1 MHINEL
7 ETRMRRNSLDV
18 KSLNQRNLNP
28 SESDT
33 LPSSPE
39 HTIKVTTP
47 NAERYI
53 NGITSSST
61 TFNDRGD
68 TNEIMT
74 IHRHDIRRES
84 LLDDLCDS
92 LADKS
97 SHYSPS
103 LSTTTATIT
112 RIKKLEFIGGG
123 SPNHN
128 NGNAIAG
135 NGYSNE
141 THNGNNH
148 FKSNGCVV
156 NGRLDEKKKTKLL
169 AALKNI
175 DSNNNGSSLEN

>member
-7 ETRMRRNSLDV
+7 ENRMRRNSLDV
-18 KSLNQRNLNP
+18 KSLNQRNLHA
-28 SESDT
+28 SES
-33 LPSSPE
+33 E
-39 HTIKVTTP
+39 
-47 NAERYI
+47 
-53 NGITSSST
+53 TSSSSRDNT
-61 TFNDRGD
+61 INADRYMNGGLMNSASFNDRGD

-74 IHRHDIRRES
+74 IHRHDMRRES

-92 LADKS
+92 LTDKS

-103 LSTTTATIT
+103 VSTTTTATIT

-123 SPNHN
+123 SVN
-128 NGNAIAG
+128 NNSAPLAS
-135 NGYSNE
+135 NLYSNE

-148 FKSNGCVV
+148 ASKSNGCVV

-175 DSNNNGSSLEN
+175 DNNGSSLEN

>member
-7 ETRMRRNSLDV
+7 ENRMRRNSLDV
-18 KSLNQRNLNP
+18 KSLNQRNA

-33 LPSSPE
+33 SSLSLE
-39 HTIKVTTP
+39 NHTIT
-47 NAERYI
+47 AEHRYTNGGSII
-53 NGITSSST
+53 NSAS
-61 TFNDRGD
+61 FNDRGD

-74 IHRHDIRRES
+74 IHRHDMRRES

-123 SPNHN
+123 SVN
-128 NGNAIAG
+128 NNSAPLTG

-148 FKSNGCVV
+148 AKYANGCVV
-156 NGRLDEKKKTKLL
+156 NGGRLDEKKKTKLL

-175 DSNNNGSSLEN
+175 DNNGSSLEN